1 MKCHLYVS
9 LLRDDKILIFGT
21 DLQTGKLQAQG
32 EMKISGQPAN
42 MAFDPGQQFI
52 YVGRKAARSI
62 SAYRRNC
69 ETGEM
74 SPAGTTPVDFD
85 PDFLAI
91 DRKGGFLMSTYIS
104 EGMLAVHQIGSDGI
118 LKNPPVEWFKTYRG
132 IHSIQTHPSN
142 RFAFIPHIAGSD
154 PNLILQFK
162 FNQSTGK
169 LTPNTPDRVIP
180 EKGAGPRL
188 FCFHPKLDI
197 LYFDNQEGNSV
208 TGYKLD
214 TAAGT
219 LTPFQSIS
227 TIPEDYK
234 LKSKTADIQISTD
247 GKFLYVNNRGHNSI
261 AGFAVDPANGRLT
274 AIEHVPTEPE
284 ARSMCLDPGGNFLF
298 IAGLSSGRLVSYRVN
313 RDSGKLTN
321 FETYAV
327 GNSPWHLLMS
337 RPVD

>member
-9 LLRDDKILIFGT
+9 LSKEDKILIFT
-21 DLQTGKLQAQG
+21 VDTQTGKLQAQG
-32 EMKISGQPAN
+32 EMKVSGQPAN

-52 YVGRKAARSI
+52 YVGRKAARAI
-62 SAYRRNC
+62 SAYHRNS

-74 SPAGTTPVDFD
+74 SLAGSTTVEFE
-85 PDFLAI
+85 PDFLAV
-91 DRKGGFLMSTYIS
+91 DRRGGFLMSTYIS
-104 EGMLAVHQIGSDGI
+104 EGMLAVHRIGSDGI
-118 LKNPPVEWFKTYRG
+118 LRNPPVEWFKTYRG
-132 IHSIQTHPSN
+132 IHSIQTDPSN

-162 FNQSTGK
+162 FNQATGK

-227 TIPEDYK
+227 TIPEGYNQ
-234 LKSKTADIQISTD
+234 KSKTADIQISPD
-247 GKFLYVNNRGHNSI
+247 GRFLYVNNRGHNSI
-261 AGFAVDPANGRLT
+261 AGFAVDAADGRLT
-274 AIEHVPTEPE
+274 AIGHVPTEPE

-298 IAGLSSGRLVSYRVN
+298 IAGLASGRLVSYRAN
-313 RDSGKLTN
+313 KDSGKLTA
-321 FETYAV
+321 FETYTV

-337 RPVD
+337 RPVN

>member
-9 LLRDDKILIFGT
+9 LSRDDKILIFT
-21 DLQTGKLQAQG
+21 FDSQTGKLQAQG
-32 EMKISGQPAN
+32 ETKVSGQPAN

-62 SAYRRNC
+62 SAYRRNG
-69 ETGEM
+69 ETGELTL
-74 SPAGTTPVDFD
+74 AGSTTVEFE
-85 PDFLAI
+85 PDFLAT

-118 LKNPPVEWFKTYRG
+118 LINPPVEWFKTYRG
-132 IHSIQTHPSN
+132 IHSIQTDPSN
-142 RFAFIPHIAGSD
+142 RFAFIPHIAGND

-162 FNQSTGK
+162 FNQATGK

-180 EKGAGPRL
+180 EQGAGPRL

-219 LTPFQSIS
+219 LTPLQSIS
-227 TIPEDYK
+227 TIPEGYTQ
-234 LKSKTADIQISTD
+234 KSKTADIQISPD
-247 GKFLYVNNRGHNSI
+247 GRFLYVNNRGHNSI
-261 AGFAVDPANGRLT
+261 AGFAVDAADGRLT
-274 AIEHVPTEPE
+274 AIGHVPAEPE

-298 IAGLSSGRLVSYRVN
+298 IAGLASGRLVSYRVN
-313 RDSGKLTN
+313 KDSGKLTA
-321 FETYAV
+321 FETYTV

-337 RPVD
+337 RPVN

>member
-9 LLRDDKILIFGT
+9 LLKEDKILIFNVDT
-21 DLQTGKLQAQG
+21 KTGKLQAQG
-32 EMKISGQPAN
+32 EMKVGGQPAN
-42 MAFDPGQQFI
+42 MTFDPGQQFV
-52 YVGRKAARSI
+52 YAGRKAERTI
-62 SAYRRNC
+62 SAYRRNSA
-69 ETGEM
+69 TGEM
-74 SPAGTTPVDFD
+74 SLAGSTPVEFE
-85 PDFLAI
+85 PDFLFV

-118 LKNPPVEWFKTYRG
+118 LRNPPVEWFKTYRG
-132 IHSIQTHPSN
+132 IHSIQTDHSN

-180 EKGAGPRL
+180 EPGAGPRL

-208 TGYKLD
+208 AAYKLD

-219 LTPFQSIS
+219 LTPLQSIS
-227 TIPEDYK
+227 TIPQGYTQ
-234 LKSKTADIQISTD
+234 KSKTADIQISPD
-247 GKFLYVNNRGHNSI
+247 GRFLYVNNRGHNSI
-261 AGFAVDPANGRLT
+261 AVFAVDAANGRLT
-274 AIEHVPTEPE
+274 ATEHVPTEPE

-298 IAGLSSGRLVSYRVN
+298 VAGLTSGRLVSYRVN
-313 RDSGKLTN
+313 QDSGKLTA
-321 FETYAV
+321 FETYNV

-337 RPVD
+337 GPVK

>member
-9 LLRDDKILIFGT
+9 LLREDKILIFT
-21 DLQTGKLQAQG
+21 VDTQTGKLRTQG
-32 EMKISGQPAN
+32 EMKVSGQPAN

-52 YVGRKAARSI
+52 YAGRKAERTI

-74 SPAGTTPVDFD
+74 SLAGTTPVEFE

-91 DRKGGFLMSTYIS
+91 DRKGRFLMSTYIS
-104 EGMLAVHQIGSDGI
+104 EGMAAVHQIGSDGI

-132 IHSIQTHPSN
+132 IHSIQTDPSN

-180 EKGAGPRL
+180 EQGAGPRL
-188 FCFHPKLDI
+188 FCFHPKLDM

-208 TGYKLD
+208 AAYKLD

-227 TIPEDYK
+227 TIPEGYTQ
-234 LKSKTADIQISTD
+234 KSKTADIQISPD
-247 GKFLYVNNRGHNSI
+247 GRFLYVNNRGHSSI
-261 AGFAVDPANGRLT
+261 AGFAVDAFSGRLT

-298 IAGLSSGRLVSYRVN
+298 IAGLASGRLVSYRVN
-313 RDSGKLTN
+313 KDSGKLTG
-321 FETYAV
+321 FETYTV
-327 GNSPWHLLMS
+327 GNSPWHLLIS
-337 RPVD
+337 RPVN

>member
-9 LLRDDKILIFGT
+9 LSREDKILIFT
-21 DLQTGKLQAQG
+21 LDTQTGKLQLQG
-32 EMKISGQPAN
+32 ETKVSGRPSN

-52 YVGRKAARSI
+52 YAGRKSERTI
-62 SAYRRNC
+62 SAYCRNR

-74 SPAGTTPVDFD
+74 SLAGSTPVEFE
-85 PDFLAI
+85 PDFLAV

-104 EGMLAVHQIGSDGI
+104 EGMLAVHRIGSDGI
-118 LKNPPVEWFKTYRG
+118 LRNPPVEWFKTYRG
-132 IHSIQTHPSN
+132 IHSIQADPSN

-197 LYFDNQEGNSV
+197 VYFDNQEGNSV
-208 TGYKLD
+208 TAYKLD

-219 LTPFQSIS
+219 LTPLQSIS
-227 TIPEDYK
+227 TIPEGYTQ
-234 LKSKTADIQISTD
+234 KSKTADIQISPD
-247 GKFLYVNNRGHNSI
+247 GRFLYVNNRGHNSI
-261 AGFAVDPANGRLT
+261 AVFAVDPANGRLT
-274 AIEHVPTEPE
+274 AIEYVPTEPE

-298 IAGLSSGRLVSYRVN
+298 VAGLASGRLVSYRVN
-313 RDSGKLTN
+313 QGSGKLTS
-321 FETYAV
+321 FESYTV

-337 RPVD
+337 RPVN